1 MASHD
6 RLAQPEQGGMEQNMS
21 RALSLQSLLVKPDMT
36 SARFSRVQSCA
47 KDQMPEPSEGS
58 LQGSICICNAVF
70 GKEDMV
76 RRNQCNAY
84 RQHRL
89 RGGQVSQDRQSEAS
103 FIRNN

>member
-6 RLAQPEQGGMEQNMS
+6 RLAQPEQGGGMEQNMS

-36 SARFSRVQSCA
+36 SARFSRVQSCG

-58 LQGSICICNAVF
+58 AAPSAFATAVC

-89 RGGQVSQDRQSEAS
+89 RGGQVSLDRQSEAYLTL
-103 FIRNN
+103 IY